1 EGPKAFF
8 DNLLSTLKRT
18 LSRMAAEIA
27 TSAVMRALGFQA
39 GGAASATSAIGIAGR
54 QPGGFLGQIFGGA
67 STGGGFLTGGF
78 AGGNPAAAALGGG
91 SGTANILGSVL
102 NRTTGAKGLGGL
114 LSKIPLIG
122 GLFGGGKKPV
132 GPEMIGGLPVFKN
145 LPVQLSGMPNIGGA
159 AAAAAGR
166 AVQGILGGFGVS
178 DPVCANLTGTV
189 LVAHLL

>member
-1 EGPKAFF
+1 TGLQDRLNDQLQSFRNLTVEQSIALELQTDRYKDLTAVQREELLAQARQIDAQSAFRDQMEQSRQALEQFADTTKGLFETLFNEGPKAFF

-78 AGGNPAAAALGGG
+78 
-91 SGTANILGSVL
+91 
-102 NRTTGAKGLGGL
+102 
-114 LSKIPLIG
+114 
-122 GLFGGGKKPV
+122 
-132 GPEMIGGLPVFKN
+132 
-145 LPVQLSGMPNIGGA
+145 
-159 AAAAAGR
+159 
-166 AVQGILGGFGVS
+166 
-178 DPVCANLTGTV
+178 
-189 LVAHLL
+189 